1 MVTKKSAPISAHFG
15 LRKSAGRYFSDEP
28 VDEMENGMKQV
39 QPPEGI
45 CPGTSDFLLLQN
57 IRIILLHSKLHNSGD

>member
-1 MVTKKSAPISAHFG
+1 MVYQEVCAISAHFG
-15 LRKSAGRYFSDEP
+15 LRKSAERYFSDEP

-45 CPGTSDFLLLQN
+45 YPGTSDFLLL
-57 IRIILLHSKLHNSGD
+57 